1 MDGSRIHA
9 PLFSRVLDPQ
19 ASIKAHKSLRRPRIP
34 NWVAAKSQYRAIVVN
49 SMVALGL
56 QFNGNFFNQQSSN
69 V

>member
-1 MDGSRIHA
+1 MCSNVKPGDLTHGWIQNPR
-9 PLFSRVLDPQ
+9 PPFF
-19 ASIKAHKSLRRPRIP
+19 KRRPRIP

-56 QFNGNFFNQQSSN
+56 QFNSNFFNQQGSN